1 MITYS
6 QYIRFKGKTA
16 LELINNPDVFFSDE
30 NCARVEA
37 ECKRIA
43 SIEATEKSYGR
54 QTAGAGPK
62 SYKRTAGWVNRK
74 IEAQEVAHYEG

>member
-16 LELINNPDVFFSDE
+16 LELINDPDVFFSDE
-30 NCARVEA
+30 NCAKVEA

-43 SIEATEKSYGR
+43 SIEATEKSYGK
-54 QTAGAGPK
+54 QIAGAGPK
-62 SYKRTAGWVNRK
+62 CYKRTAGWINRK